1 MQMQPMPGKGVS
13 ARIGG
18 FVVNDWSTIFCHVD
32 RMLEE
37 RLTLRQADQAREDF
51 AMIAEDLDFIKFQ
64 LSRLPTRRELALRP
78 LYVMLGSAGIV
89 ILWIEFFHRICL

>member
-1 MQMQPMPGKGVS
+1 
-13 ARIGG
+13 
-18 FVVNDWSTIFCHVD
+18 
-32 RMLEE
+32 MLEE

-51 AMIAEDLDFIKFQ
+51 ALIAEDLDFIKFQ

-89 ILWIEFFHRICL
+89 ILWFELFRRICL

>member
-1 MQMQPMPGKGVS
+1 
-13 ARIGG
+13 
-18 FVVNDWSTIFCHVD
+18 
-32 RMLEE
+32 MLEE

-51 AMIAEDLDFIKFQ
+51 AMIAEDLDFIKLQ

-89 ILWIEFFHRICL
+89 ILWIELFHRTCL